1 MHTLLI
7 LCMQKIEYII
17 IRRGVLYMK
26 NHSLKRCI
34 AALSAAAMMATAA
47 PFVSSASYENSSLSF
62 ADVTANINAESTLIG
77 DANLDGKVT
86 VADAT
91 AILQAV
97 ANKDKFELKAQGKL
111 NGDVVDN
118 GDGITAKDALA
129 IQMVDAKLLKLS
141 DFPTTSEKLEAAKG

>member
-77 DANLDGKVT
+77 DANLDGAVT
-86 VADAT
+86 VSDAV
-91 AILQAV
+91 AILQFI
-97 ANKDKFELKAQGKL
+97 ANKDKYQLTEQGKK
-111 NGDVVDN
+111 NADVFYR
-118 GDGITAKDALA
+118 GDGITAADALR
-129 IQMVDAKLLKLS
+129 IQQALAD
-141 DFPTTSEKLEAAKG
+141 PTINLDPTA